1 MKVTVKLYKSK
12 VLSNGENPIVVEL
25 SHSKKRKIISTGE
38 SAKPSNWLASGKV
51 GSRDARNIEKN
62 KVIKDV
68 YDTLYNRCDECWNK
82 LKKYDF
88 DLICDI
94 NKPILKEEEE
104 PNYIEDDIKIT
115 DFYQLIDYK
124 AQTQKASS
132 LKNYKQLKNY
142 LISTYGDSLPMSVI
156 NQRWVD
162 VFQSNLAENK
172 SKAQQ
177 AKLSKYFMIV
187 FNFGRDN
194 DLIANKKVNVD
205 KKRTV
210 YKVQGKKALSPIA
223 LKTLYNH
230 LTAVLMSHT
239 PERDYKLTYMMHNVC
254 NGIMIYMLDYFF
266 QGLAPVDLANIKMGD
281 LEIKSSLKEKT
292 KNMQPNEIINQF
304 KGLTREEQK
313 NKLKEMNDN
322 DIKYITLPN
331 GLFRKKTSS
340 EAQIVIP
347 LTQELKQILD
357 FYRYKKD
364 GTLKDKDDYL
374 INFLSKDKQRTAKQ
388 QVERVANC
396 GYFLK
401 SAMLKEFEK
410 LDIANNILE
419 EFREMSLYTMRHTY
433 ITVGLR
439 IGINKEQLANM
450 AGHSVNEQA
459 TYFDGFF
466 EHQLLANNLKIYQ
479 SLASK

>member
-12 VLSNGENPIVVEL
+12 VLKNGENPIVVEL
-25 SHSKKRKIISTGE
+25 SHNKKRKILSTGE

-51 GSRDARNIEKN
+51 GSRDTRSTIKN
-62 KVIKDV
+62 KVIKELF
-68 YDTLYNRCDECWNK
+68 DTLYNRCDECFTK
-82 LKKYDF
+82 LGIYDLN
-88 DLICDI
+88 LICDI
-94 NKPILKEEEE
+94 NKPIIKEEEQ
-104 PNYIEDDIKIT
+104 NYIEDNIKFD
-115 DFYQLIDYK
+115 DFYNLIDYK
-124 AQTQKASS
+124 SQTQKASS

-142 LISTYGDSLPMSVI
+142 LVSVYGDTLPMSVI

-239 PERDYKLTYMMHNVC
+239 PERDYRLTYMMHNVC
-254 NGIMIYMLDYFF
+254 YGIMIYMLDYFF
-266 QGLAPVDLANIKMGD
+266 QGLAPVDLANLKMGD
-281 LEIKSSLKEKT
+281 LEIKSSIKEKM
-292 KNMQPNEIINQF
+292 KGMQPDEVVNQF
-304 KGLTREEQK
+304 KGLSKEEWI
-313 NKLKEMNDN
+313 NKLKEMD
-322 DIKYITLPN
+322 DKDVKYITLPN

-340 EAQIVIP
+340 EAHLVIP
-347 LTQELKQILD
+347 LYKELEGILKY
-357 FYRYKKD
+357 YRYKKD

-388 QVERVANC
+388 QVERIANC
-396 GYFLK
+396 GFSLK
-401 SAMLKEFEK
+401 KGMIKEFEK
-410 LDIANNILE
+410 LDIDKNILD
-419 EFREMSLYTMRHTY
+419 EFREMSLYSMRHTY

-450 AGHSVNEQA
+450 AGHSIDEQA

-466 EHQLLANNLKIYQ
+466 EHQLLANNLKIYET
-479 SLASK
+479 LASK

>member
-1 MKVTVKLYKSK
+1 MKVTVKLFKSK
-12 VLSNGENPIVVEL
+12 RLKNGENPIVIEL
-25 SHSKKRKIISTGE
+25 SHNKKRKIVSTGE
-38 SAKPSNWLASGKV
+38 SAKPSNWLNSGKV
-51 GSRDARNIEKN
+51 GSRDARRVEKN
-62 KVIKDV
+62 KNIKDV

-82 LKKYDF
+82 LGLYDF
-88 DLICDI
+88 SLICDI
-94 NKPILKEEEE
+94 TKPIIKEKEQS
-104 PNYIEDDIKIT
+104 YIDDDVKFT

-142 LISTYGDSLPMSVI
+142 LKSIYGDELPMNSI

-162 VFQSNLAENK
+162 IFQNNLSENK
-172 SKAQQ
+172 SVQQQ
-177 AKLSKYFMIV
+177 AKLAKYFKIV

-194 DLIANKKVNVD
+194 DLITNKKVNVD

-223 LKTLYNH
+223 LKTLFNH
-230 LTAVLMSHT
+230 LTAVLFSHK
-239 PERDYKLTYMMHNVC
+239 PERDYKLTYNMHHAC
-254 NGIMIYMLDYFF
+254 NGLMVYMLDFLF

-281 LEIKSSLKEKT
+281 LEIKSRLKESM
-292 KNMQPNEIINQF
+292 KNKQPNEIINKF
-304 KGLTREEQK
+304 KGLSKEEMK
-313 NKLKEMNDN
+313 IKLKEMNDK
-322 DIKYITLPN
+322 DVKYIVMPN
-331 GLFRKKTSS
+331 GLFRRKTSS
-340 EAQIVIP
+340 EAQLVIP
-347 LTQELKQILD
+347 ITKELEGILKY
-357 FYRYKKD
+357 YRFKKN

-374 INFLSKDKQRTAKQ
+374 INFLSKDKTRTAKQ

-433 ITVGLR
+433 ITAGLR
-439 IGINKEQLANM
+439 IGIDKEQLANM
-450 AGHSVNEQA
+450 AGHSVDEQA

>member
-12 VLSNGENPIVVEL
+12 VLSNGEHPIVVEL
-25 SHSKKRKIISTGE
+25 SHSKKRKIVSTGE

-51 GSRDARNIEKN
+51 GSRDTMSTIKN
-62 KVIKDV
+62 KVIKELF
-68 YDTLYNRCDECWNK
+68 DTLYNRCDECFTK
-82 LKKYDF
+82 LGIYDLN
-88 DLICDI
+88 LICDI
-94 NKPILKEEEE
+94 NKPIIKEEEQ
-104 PNYIEDDIKIT
+104 NYIEDNIKFD
-115 DFYQLIDYK
+115 DFYNLIDYK
-124 AQTQKASS
+124 SQTQKASS

-142 LISTYGDSLPMSVI
+142 LVSVYGDTLPMSVI

-194 DLIANKKVNVD
+194 DLIPNKKVNID

-223 LKTLYNH
+223 LKTLFNH
-230 LTAVLMSHT
+230 LTAVLFSHK
-239 PERDYKLTYMMHNVC
+239 PERDYRLTYMMHNVC
-254 NGIMIYMLDYFF
+254 NGIMVYMLDFFF
-266 QGLAPVDLANIKMGD
+266 QGLAPVDIANIKMGD
-281 LEIKSSLKEKT
+281 LEIKSRLKEKT
-292 KNMQPNEIINQF
+292 KGMQPIEVVNQF
-304 KGLTREEQK
+304 KGLSKEEMAI
-313 NKLKEMNDN
+313 KLKEMNDN
-322 DIKYITLPN
+322 DVKYIVLPN

-340 EAQIVIP
+340 EAQLVIP
-347 LTQELKQILD
+347 LTKELEQILK

-364 GTLKDKDDYL
+364 GSLKEKDDFL
-374 INFLSKDKQRTAKQ
+374 INFLNKDKQRTQKQ
-388 QVERVANC
+388 QVERIANC
-396 GYFLK
+396 VYFLK
-401 SAMLKEFEK
+401 KGMIKEFERI
-410 LDIANNILE
+410 DIANNILE

-450 AGHSVNEQA
+450 AGHSVDEQA

>member
-1 MKVTVKLYKSK
+1 MKVTVKLFKSK
-12 VLSNGENPIVVEL
+12 RLKNGENPIVIEL
-25 SHSKKRKIISTGE
+25 SHNKKRKIISTGE

-51 GSRDARNIEKN
+51 GSRDARSVEKN
-62 KVIKDV
+62 KNIKDV

-82 LKKYDF
+82 LGLYDF
-88 DLICDI
+88 SLICDI
-94 NKPILKEEEE
+94 TKPIIKEEEQ
-104 PNYIEDDIKIT
+104 NYIEDDIKIT
-115 DFYQLIDYK
+115 DFYNLIDYK

-142 LISTYGDSLPMSVI
+142 LISVYGDTLPMSVI

-162 VFQSNLAENK
+162 VFQSNLAGNK

-194 DLIANKKVNVD
+194 DLITNKKVNVD

-239 PERDYKLTYMMHNVC
+239 PERDYRLTYMMHNVC

-266 QGLAPVDLANIKMGD
+266 QGISPVDLANLKMGD
-281 LEIKSSLKEKT
+281 LEIKSSIKEKM
-292 KNMQPNEIINQF
+292 KGMQPDEVVNQF
-304 KGLTREEQK
+304 KGLSKEEWI
-313 NKLKEMNDN
+313 NKLKEMKDN
-322 DIKYITLPN
+322 DVRYITLPN

-340 EAQIVIP
+340 EAQLVIP
-347 LTQELKQILD
+347 VTKELEGILK

-364 GTLKDKDDYL
+364 GTQKDKDDYL

-388 QVERVANC
+388 QVERIANC
-396 GYFLK
+396 GFSLK
-401 SAMLKEFEK
+401 KGMIKEFEK
-410 LDIANNILE
+410 LDIDKNILD
-419 EFREMSLYTMRHTY
+419 EFREMSLYSMRHTY

-439 IGINKEQLANM
+439 IGIDKEQLANM
-450 AGHSVNEQA
+450 AGHSVDEQA
-459 TYFDGFF
+459 TYFDGYF
-466 EHQLLANNLKIYQ
+466 EHQLLANNLKIYN

>member
-1 MKVTVKLYKSK
+1 MKVNVKLYKSK
-12 VLSNGENPIVVEL
+12 RLKNGENPIVIEL
-25 SHSKKRKIISTGE
+25 SHNKKRKIISTGE

-51 GSRDARNIEKN
+51 GSRDARSVEKN
-62 KVIKDV
+62 KNIKDV

-82 LKKYDF
+82 LGLYDF
-88 DLICDI
+88 SLICDI
-94 NKPILKEEEE
+94 TKPIIKEKEQS
-104 PNYIEDDIKIT
+104 YIDDDVKFT

-142 LISTYGDSLPMSVI
+142 LISVYGDTLPMNVI

-162 VFQSNLAENK
+162 IFQTKLAEDK
-172 SKAQQ
+172 SVQQQ
-177 AKLSKYFMIV
+177 AKLSKYFMII

-194 DLIANKKVNVD
+194 DLIANKKVNIN
-205 KKRTV
+205 KKMTV
-210 YKVQGKKALSPIA
+210 YKVKGKKTLSPLA
-223 LKTLYNH
+223 LKTLFNH
-230 LTAVLMSHT
+230 LTAVLFSHT
-239 PERDYKLTYMMHNVC
+239 PNKDYKLTYNMHNVC
-254 NGIMIYMLDYFF
+254 NGLMVYMLDFFF

-281 LEIKSSLKEKT
+281 IEIKSRIKEKT
-292 KNMQPNEIINQF
+292 KNMQPSEVVNQF
-304 KGLTREEQK
+304 KGLTKEEMK
-313 NKLKEMNDN
+313 IKLKEMNDK
-322 DIKYITLPN
+322 DVKYIVLPN

-340 EAQIVIP
+340 EAQLVIP
-347 LTQELKQILD
+347 ITKELEGILKY
-357 FYRYKKD
+357 YRFKKN

-450 AGHSVNEQA
+450 AGHSVDEQA

>member
-1 MKVTVKLYKSK
+1 MKVTVKLFKSK
-12 VLSNGENPIVVEL
+12 RLKNGENPIVIEL
-25 SHSKKRKIISTGE
+25 SHNKKRKIISTGE

-51 GSRDARNIEKN
+51 GSRDARSVEKN
-62 KVIKDV
+62 KNIKDV

-82 LKKYDF
+82 LGLYDF
-88 DLICDI
+88 SLICDI
-94 NKPILKEEEE
+94 TKPIIKEKEQS
-104 PNYIEDDIKIT
+104 YIDDDVKFT

-142 LISTYGDSLPMSVI
+142 LVSVYGDTLPMSVI

-194 DLIANKKVNVD
+194 DLIANKKVNID

-450 AGHSVNEQA
+450 AGHSVDEQA

>member
-1 MKVTVKLYKSK
+1 MKVTVKLFKSK
-12 VLSNGENPIVVEL
+12 RLKNGENPIVIEL
-25 SHSKKRKIISTGE
+25 SHNKKRKIISTGE

-51 GSRDARNIEKN
+51 GSRDARCVEKN
-62 KVIKDV
+62 KNIKDV

-331 GLFRKKTSS
+331 GLFRKKNKLGGSNCNTFDPRIKTDFGLL
-340 EAQIVIP
+340 QI
-347 LTQELKQILD
+347 QK
-357 FYRYKKD
+357 RW
-364 GTLKDKDDYL
+364 
-374 INFLSKDKQRTAKQ
+374 
-388 QVERVANC
+388 
-396 GYFLK
+396 
-401 SAMLKEFEK
+401 
-410 LDIANNILE
+410 
-419 EFREMSLYTMRHTY
+419 YTK
-433 ITVGLR
+433 G
-439 IGINKEQLANM
+439 
-450 AGHSVNEQA
+450 
-459 TYFDGFF
+459 
-466 EHQLLANNLKIYQ
+466 
-479 SLASK
+479 